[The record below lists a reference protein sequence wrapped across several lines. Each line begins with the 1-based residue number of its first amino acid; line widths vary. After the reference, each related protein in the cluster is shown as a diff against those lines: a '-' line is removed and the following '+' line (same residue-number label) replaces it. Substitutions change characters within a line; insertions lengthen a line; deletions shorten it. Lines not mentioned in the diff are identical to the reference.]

1 MTPPRPIHKYQ
12 TDRTKSVGSLNAK
25 HVFLK
30 SLSVSNMMKL
40 GKLDKPNES
49 VSVLEG
55 YSFGLENIAWSLLT
69 HCSLFFLPP
78 SLK

>member
-1 MTPPRPIHKYQ
+1 MTPPQPNHKYQ
-12 TDRTKSVGSLNAK
+12 TDRTKSLGSLNAK
-25 HVFLK
+25 HVFPK
-30 SLSVSNMMKL
+30 SLSVSNTMKL
-40 GKLDKPNES
+40 GKLVKPNES

-55 YSFGLENIAWSLLT
+55 YSFGLENIAWSLLM